1 MSQID
6 PPASFDAG
14 AFGSLPDETDSY
26 VPVPDLV
33 VDALVPN
40 VPSDVALRGEFHRLA
55 RLAFV
60 LCGDAAK
67 ADDAAAE
74 ALARVWQRAQRGDIK
89 QLRPYLRRTLV
100 NVLSRQ
106 HRRHSSEQRA
116 LSGSAPPADV
126 DAERLD
132 ETVAI
137 RTDMRRALQSL
148 PADQRAVIA
157 LRYFEGLTEDEIAHT
172 LRVRPGT
179 VKSRAS
185 RGLATLRAAL
195 EGDDRV

>member
-1 MSQID
+1 VSQID
-6 PPASFDAG
+6 PASPLDAG
-14 AFGSLPDETDSY
+14 AVFASVPAEPGRI
-26 VPVPDLV
+26 PVPDLV
-33 VDALVPN
+33 VDSLISDVPA
-40 VPSDVALRGEFHRLA
+40 DVALRGEFHRLA

-74 ALARVWQRAQRGDIK
+74 ALARVWQRAQHGDIE

-100 NVLSRQ
+100 NVITRQ
-106 HRRHSSEQRA
+106 RRRHSSEQRA
-116 LSGSAPPADV
+116 LSSTMPAPETE
-126 DAERLD
+126 AERLD
-132 ETVAI
+132 EAVAN
-137 RTDMRRALQSL
+137 RTDLRRALQSL

-157 LRYFEGLTEDEIAHT
+157 LRYFEGLSEGEIAST

-185 RGLATLRAAL
+185 RGLAALRTAL
-195 EGDDRV
+195 EGDDRA